1 MNNSMLT
8 SNCRGRKQEARGKR
22 LHLRSGIMDD
32 FYYRKLK
39 VYHLSQQLVKD
50 VYLLMDCF
58 PAKERTALT
67 NQLQRAVISV
77 PSNIAE
83 GMGRFSVKERIH
95 FLEISYGSLSEVMCQ
110 LEIAE
115 SLNYISSEILKEQ
128 EQNIKGIARM
138 LLGLRNAL
146 NEKAI
151 KCD

>member
-1 MNNSMLT
+1 
-8 SNCRGRKQEARGKR
+8 
-22 LHLRSGIMDD
+22 
-32 FYYRKLK
+32 
-39 VYHLSQQLVKD
+39 
-50 VYLLMDCF
+50 
-58 PAKERTALT
+58 
-67 NQLQRAVISV
+67 
-77 PSNIAE
+77 
-83 GMGRFSVKERIH
+83 MGRFSVKERIH

-138 LLGLRNAL
+138 LIGLRNAL

>member
-1 MNNSMLT
+1 
-8 SNCRGRKQEARGKR
+8 
-22 LHLRSGIMDD
+22 MDD

-83 GMGRFSVKERIH
+83 GMGRFSVNVIFVILFFETIK
-95 FLEISYGSLSEVMCQ
+95 FGKSVQC
-110 LEIAE
+110 AE
-115 SLNYISSEILKEQ
+115 TID
-128 EQNIKGIARM
+128 AV
-138 LLGLRNAL
+138 
-146 NEKAI
+146 
-151 KCD
+151 